1 MRYEAMLFDY
11 SFDIGIRF
19 FYTSVGIVLC
29 CTSHTNKWSVHWL
42 AFIRW
47 YTNMVSNRIAQLH
60 SLLRFVQ
67 SFFLFIS
74 IRSFFH
80 SSFFSCFILCSC
92 PFWSCVNGPK
102 NWLIEMSQIEMGIKM
117 RSKYRKCVQLCVLH
131 IDNQRTESF
140 SVFSFV
146 VFCFLVEMLNC
157 GLFHKTH
164 RCQLRTALI
173 FIIVDCDLSRR
184 SDSHS
189 LIWEWMWLF
198 GAFNATKMHI

>member
-80 SSFFSCFILCSC
+80 SSFFFVFHFVFVSILVMCKRSEKLINRNEPDRDGNKSAFQIQKMC
-92 PFWSCVNGPK
+92 ATVRIAHRQSTNRIIFCVFFRRFLFSRWNVK
-102 NWLIEMSQIEMGIKM
+102 LWLIS
-117 RSKYRKCVQLCVLH
+117 
-131 IDNQRTESF
+131 
-140 SVFSFV
+140 
-146 VFCFLVEMLNC
+146 
-157 GLFHKTH
+157 
-164 RCQLRTALI
+164 
-173 FIIVDCDLSRR
+173 
-184 SDSHS
+184 
-189 LIWEWMWLF
+189 
-198 GAFNATKMHI
+198 